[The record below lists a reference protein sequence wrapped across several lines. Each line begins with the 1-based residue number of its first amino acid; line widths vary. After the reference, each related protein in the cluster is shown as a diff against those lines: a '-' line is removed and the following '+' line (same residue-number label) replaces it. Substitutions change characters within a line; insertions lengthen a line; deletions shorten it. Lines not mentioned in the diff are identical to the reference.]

1 MAKAKQQLN
10 GVLTFSVTNTLV
22 YIEGKLV
29 HQDSDSYVLD
39 VKRPRSSKWERKVYP
54 TNDVLQAYTNEEG
67 LAVIALRGTY
77 EEAIEGNL
85 EVLEGGFAQL
95 TNEDGETYIFAPG
108 TWTFT
113 AEAEEEEAKPAKSKA
128 KPAKKVEAKSAKKVE
143 AEEAEEEEDED
154 EEEEEEEEVKPAK
167 KAKAKK
173 EAAKPAKKAKP
184 EPVEEEDDEEEE
196 EEDGDDDDDWED

>member
-113 AEAEEEEAKPAKSKA
+113 AEAEEEEAKPAKSKSKSKAKA
-128 KPAKKVEAKSAKKVE
+128 KPAKKVE

-154 EEEEEEEEVKPAK
+154 EEEEEEEEAKPAK

>member
-1 MAKAKQQLN
+1 MAKAKQQLA
-10 GVLTFSVTNTLV
+10 GVLTFAVTNSLV
-22 YIEGKLV
+22 SIEGKLV

-54 TNDVLQAYTNEEG
+54 TTDVLQAYTNEEG
-67 LAVIALRGTY
+67 LAVITLRGTY
-77 EEAIEGNL
+77 EETLEGDL
-85 EVLEGGFAQL
+85 TVLEGGFAQL

-113 AEAEEEEAKPAKSKA
+113 AEADAEEEAKPAKSKA
-128 KPAKKVEAKSAKKVE
+128 KAKPAKKQV
-143 AEEAEEEEDED
+143 EEAEEEEDESD
-154 EEEEEEEEVKPAK
+154 DSEEEEEEEVKPAK

-184 EPVEEEDDEEEE
+184 APVEEDDEDEEEE
-196 EEDGDDDDDWED
+196 EEADEDEDDDWED

>member
-1 MAKAKQQLN
+1 MAKAKQLA
-10 GVLTFSVTNTLV
+10 GVLTFAVTNSLV
-22 YIEGKLV
+22 SIEGKLV

-54 TNDVLQAYTNEEG
+54 TTDVLQAYTNEEG
-67 LAVIALRGTY
+67 LAVITMRGTY
-77 EEAIEGNL
+77 EEAVEGNL

-113 AEAEEEEAKPAKSKA
+113 AEAAEGEAKPAKSKA
-128 KPAKKVEAKSAKKVE
+128 KPAKKQVEAE
-143 AEEAEEEEDED
+143 EEDEEEEAEEEA
-154 EEEEEEEEVKPAK
+154 EEEVKPAK

-184 EPVEEEDDEEEE
+184 APVEEPEDEDEEAEDDE
-196 EEDGDDDDDWED
+196 DDDWED

>member
-10 GVLTFSVTNTLV
+10 GVLTFAVTNSLV
-22 YIEGKLV
+22 SIEGKLV

-54 TNDVLQAYTNEEG
+54 TQDVLQAYTNEEG
-67 LAVIALRGTY
+67 LAVITLRGTY

-113 AEAEEEEAKPAKSKA
+113 AEAEEEETKAKAKPAKSKA
-128 KPAKKVEAKSAKKVE
+128 KPAKKVEA
-143 AEEAEEEEDED
+143 
-154 EEEEEEEEVKPAK
+154 EEEEEEEEESDDSEEEEEEEEEAKPAK

-173 EAAKPAKKAKP
+173 EVAKSKAKPAKK
-184 EPVEEEDDEEEE
+184 VEAEEEE
-196 EEDGDDDDDWED
+196 EEEDDDDDWED

>member
-10 GVLTFSVTNTLV
+10 GVLTFAVTNSLV
-22 YIEGKLV
+22 SIEGKLV

-54 TNDVLQAYTNEEG
+54 TQDVLQAYTNEEG
-67 LAVIALRGTY
+67 LAVITLRGTY

-113 AEAEEEEAKPAKSKA
+113 AEAEEEETKAKA
-128 KPAKKVEAKSAKKVE
+128 KPAKKVEA
-143 AEEAEEEEDED
+143 EE

-184 EPVEEEDDEEEE
+184 EPVEEDEE

>member
-10 GVLTFSVTNTLV
+10 GVLTFAVTNTLV
-22 YIEGKLV
+22 YVEGKLV

-113 AEAEEEEAKPAKSKA
+113 AEAEEEETKSKAKPAKSKAKPAKSKA
-128 KPAKKVEAKSAKKVE
+128 KPAKKVEA
-143 AEEAEEEEDED
+143 EEEEEEEAED
-154 EEEEEEEEVKPAK
+154 EEEEEE
-167 KAKAKK
+167 
-173 EAAKPAKKAKP
+173 AKPAKKAKP
-184 EPVEEEDDEEEE
+184 APVEEEEDDEDEEE
-196 EEDGDDDDDWED
+196 EDDDDDWED

>member
-128 KPAKKVEAKSAKKVE
+128 KAKPAKKVE

-154 EEEEEEEEVKPAK
+154 EEEEEVKPAK

-196 EEDGDDDDDWED
+196 EEDGDDDDWED